1 MFAVLLT
8 KRPVEPQVY
17 SGTWAASETLVCFLL
32 QKNSCSVEGGQM
44 MRVYLLQGKH
54 LAASSVRVF
63 DYFVSF

>member
-1 MFAVLLT
+1 MFAVLLK
-8 KRPVEPQVY
+8 KRPVEPQMY

-54 LAASSVRVF
+54 LVTFSVGVF
-63 DYFVSF
+63 DYFISF